1 MIKAMQKRLMI
12 IAILLLVI
20 CNKIAA
26 ADQVT
31 ISDFSIFTGQ
41 TKDVSISLANDKAY
55 AAFQFDLVLPE
66 GVTVVMPESP
76 DTWNNHKSDRIP
88 STTDLSMQ
96 QLSDGSY
103 RFVAMPGTTTIENI
117 SGSEGV
123 IINLALSAAATA
135 AVGNQTGY
143 FRNIKLSASDGVA
156 ANGNTITEQSFT
168 FNVRGDEAYAV
179 LTDNGDE
186 LTINNSTVAGLTL
199 TFYYDKEKDNRTGT
213 IMPITTGEDPEWH
226 NSCQTITKVVFD
238 TSFGNYTGIT
248 STADWFLAFNNLKSI
263 SGIEY
268 LKTNNVTDMTN
279 MFAGCYNLTELD
291 VSGFNTANVKKMDH
305 LFSACYGLTS
315 IDVSNFNTSN
325 VTSMNSMFYD
335 CRNLTSIDVSLFN
348 TGYVT
353 DMGSLFNGCIK
364 LSSINVSNFNTANVT
379 DMSAMFSDCETL
391 TSLDIRN
398 FDTSNV
404 TNMAVMFQN
413 CSNLTSLDVSNFN
426 TIKVENM
433 SGMFNMCSKLTSIYV
448 SNFNTANVTDMSS
461 MFSECQALTSLD
473 VSNFNTA
480 NVTDMYAMF
489 KRCKSLTSHNISGFN
504 TAKVTDM
511 AEMFFQNSKLTSLD
525 LGSFNTISL
534 NVMHHMFNGSS
545 ELKTIYVG
553 SEWTTENINTEVAN
567 YHGNPVGGGQYVFT
581 GCPIVGGNG
590 TVYDEEH
597 TDYTY
602 ARIDDPANNMPGYF
616 TNVIY
621 KGVEDEPYAVLTD
634 NSDVVT
640 TDYDTTTGK
649 TLTFYYDK
657 KKTTRGGMGVGPF
670 ANSFGVEWYDNR
682 QSISSVVFDDS
693 FASYTAL
700 TSTAYWFD
708 GFKNLSNISGISNL
722 KTNSVTNM
730 DNMFRE
736 CKSLTDIDLENFTT
750 DEVTSMRMMFAGCSG
765 LTTLDVRSFKT
776 EKVED
781 FGGMFSQC
789 SNLTTI
795 DLSNFDTQNAVN
807 IGYLFQ
813 NCTKIESLNFPKF
826 NTSKVDDFSGL
837 FWGCEGLTTLD
848 LSDFNTSAATKMN
861 YIFYYSSNLKTIYVS
876 DSWTTANVVEGVQ
889 AFSGC
894 ANLVGGK
901 GSTINDMPVDYT
913 YARIDGGPNN
923 PGYLTDVIYKDAV
936 DEPYAVLT
944 SNGDEIT
951 TSESTVNGKTLT
963 FYYDKKKVAISD
975 AITIVPFSNISEVG
989 WIGSNDVITKV
1000 VFDDSFA
1007 DCTSLTSTA
1016 YWFYGCT
1023 NLATIT
1029 GIGNLKT
1036 ENVTSMQSMFESCT
1050 SLTELDLTGFST
1062 SKVTNMS
1069 RMFNSCSGLTSLD
1082 LSHFDVSSVLDMSSM
1097 FYDCRALTSINLSNW
1112 VTSKN
1117 TSMNMMFMKCSGLTE
1132 LDLGSFNTASVT
1144 DMYHMFAHSY
1154 NLKTIYVGSGWTTS
1168 KVENGTEMFYGCSE
1182 LVGGEGTLYS
1192 LAYTN
1197 YDYAVI
1203 DGGATAPGYLTN
1215 VKYKGVEDEAYAV
1228 LTDNVDEITTE
1239 EGSVHG
1245 KTLTFYYDKKKEER
1259 GGMSAMNYWEWDS
1272 YRESIT
1278 QVIFDETMANC
1289 TSLTSTAG
1297 WFKDCSH
1304 LTTITGLVNLNTEN
1318 VTEMQQ
1324 MFQGCSSLT
1333 SLDLRSFNTQNVI
1346 TMYNMFGGCSSLT
1359 NINLSSFN
1367 TSNVVYLGNMF
1378 RECSSLSTLDLSS
1391 FTTPKVTNIEAMFYE
1406 CTNLTTI
1413 YVSSN
1418 WYTELITEGTNMFI
1432 GCQKLI
1438 GGRGAVFDANHT
1450 DYTYARIDGG
1460 SDNPGYFTDKYG
1472 VTLTAKDYTRK
1483 YGEANPTFE
1492 YTVEGAEFSG
1502 TPTITCTATTTS
1514 DAGTYPITITYD
1526 ATGTGLNITCIN
1538 GTLTITKAPLKVAAK
1553 SYTIKRGSAIPTF
1566 EVEYSG
1572 FVNNETNKVLTK
1584 KAVATCEAKSDT
1596 VPGTYQI
1603 IVSGAEAKNYEME
1616 FVNGSLTITDDVVV
1630 TAKSYTREY
1639 GEANPK
1645 FEYTVDGAI
1654 LEGTPAIT
1662 CEATATSPV
1671 GTYDITIAK
1680 GDITNSDVTYVKG
1693 TLTITKAPLTI
1704 TAKSYSIKQGK
1715 DLPTLELEYS
1725 GFKNNETD
1733 TVFTTKPTVTTRA
1746 TSYSNPGTYDI
1757 TVSGAEAA
1765 NYEIKYV
1772 NGTLTITEK
1781 TETFDGNVL
1790 TVDEGGN
1797 IDDAFENMGGREE
1810 AAKNIAA
1817 IIWNA
1822 SEPLTDDMLEGIDNP
1837 NLLVYVS
1844 DKKLAPEKVRNV
1856 VVDGVAKY
1864 ISLTNDS
1871 TKNCNFYVPEEF
1883 KADSIVY
1890 TREFKQTTKKNVS
1903 RGWEGIVLPFTVQ
1916 TFSHKTHGEIAP
1928 FGNTASKYHFWLHA
1942 ITENGVIDA
1951 TTIEANKP
1959 YIISMP
1965 NSEEYTAEF
1974 NQAGLVTF
1982 ASADVKVPATETS
1995 DVWLN
2000 DSVVIIPTFQRVEKY
2015 DMVYALNVLYD
2026 FDDFKEGSVFVSNY
2040 RDVRPFEIYTFHE
2053 NHHHKGAEARLFS
2066 VSSLFGGNGTTGI
2079 IDTMKTAEPNGE
2091 KWYDMNGHRLQGK
2104 PARKG
2109 VYILNGRKVVI
2120 K

>member
-12 IAILLLVI
+12 IAILLFVI

-103 RFVAMPGTTTIENI
+103 RFVAMPGTTTIQNI

-123 IINLALSAAATA
+123 IINLTLSAAATA

-143 FRNIKLSASDGVA
+143 FRNIKLSTSDGEAV
-156 ANGNTITEQSFT
+156 NGKTISEQSFT
-168 FNVRGDEAYAV
+168 FTVRGDEAYAV
-179 LTDNGDE
+179 ISDE
-186 LTINNSTVAGLTL
+186 NTKL
-199 TFYYDKEKDNRTGT
+199 TFYYDKLKDTRGGVDIVVMETF
-213 IMPITTGEDPEWH
+213 DDVVSAKWH
-226 NSCQTITKVVFD
+226 NEASYITQVVFD
-238 TSFGNYTGIT
+238 ETMNSCTSLT
-248 STADWFLAFNNLKSI
+248 STAFWFYGFSSLESIDFSNLN
-263 SGIEY
+263 
-268 LKTNNVTDMTN
+268 TDNVKDMKY
-279 MFAGCYNLTELD
+279 MFAYCHKLTSIQFGD
-291 VSGFNTANVKKMDH
+291 INTANVE
-305 LFSACYGLTS
+305 
-315 IDVSNFNTSN
+315 
-325 VTSMNSMFYD
+325 SMAGMFYY
-335 CRNLTSIDVSLFN
+335 SSLLP
-348 TGYVT
+348 
-353 DMGSLFNGCIK
+353 SLD
-364 LSSINVSNFNTANVT
+364 LSKFNTA
-379 DMSAMFSDCETL
+379 
-391 TSLDIRN
+391 
-398 FDTSNV
+398 
-404 TNMAVMFQN
+404 
-413 CSNLTSLDVSNFN
+413 
-426 TIKVENM
+426 KVK
-433 SGMFNMCSKLTSIYV
+433 S
-448 SNFNTANVTDMSS
+448 MSS
-461 MFSECQALTSLD
+461 MFEGCDALASIELD
-473 VSNFNTA
+473 VLKFNTE
-480 NVTDMYAMF
+480 NVETMDHMF
-489 KRCKSLTSHNISGFN
+489 YRCGSLTNIDLSNFN
-504 TAKVTDM
+504 TAKVTN
-511 AEMFFQNSKLTSLD
+511 MFMMFYDCNNLTSLD
-525 LGSFNTISL
+525 LGSFNTAAVTDMGKMFWGCSKLTTIYVSSEKWSTASIDEGVVNVFYDCSSIVGGAGTTYHYSNVGIDYAHIDGGTSDPGYFTDVQYKDAVAEPYAVLSNENTTLTFYYDKRKGARSGLGVGPFNAYFDRGWETYRDGITSIVIDESMSSCTTVTSTAWWFDGCYNAAFTGLNNLNTENVTNMHSMFTGCSFTSVDLSSFDTQKVTDMSDMFYQCTALTSL
-534 NVMHHMFNGSS
+534 DLSNFKTENVTNMGSMFKLCKKLESITINKTFFKTENVTNMSEMFNGCQVLTSIDVSGFNTSNVTNMDRMFSSCMALTSLDLSSFNTSSVTNMTDMFSYAKIPALDLSSFNTSSVTSMYQMFAYNS
-545 ELKTIYVG
+545 ELETIYVG
-553 SEWTTENINTEVAN
+553 DNWTTTNVTSDVMMF
-567 YHGNPVGGGQYVFT
+567 HDCTKLVGGE
-581 GCPIVGGNG
+581 G
-590 TVYDEEH
+590 TVYSTGHVDK
-597 TDYTY
+597 TY
-602 ARIDDPANNMPGYF
+602 ARIDGGTTAPGYF

-640 TDYDTTTGK
+640 TD
-649 TLTFYYDK
+649 
-657 KKTTRGGMGVGPF
+657 
-670 ANSFGVEWYDNR
+670 
-682 QSISSVVFDDS
+682 
-693 FASYTAL
+693 
-700 TSTAYWFD
+700 
-708 GFKNLSNISGISNL
+708 
-722 KTNSVTNM
+722 
-730 DNMFRE
+730 
-736 CKSLTDIDLENFTT
+736 
-750 DEVTSMRMMFAGCSG
+750 
-765 LTTLDVRSFKT
+765 
-776 EKVED
+776 
-781 FGGMFSQC
+781 
-789 SNLTTI
+789 
-795 DLSNFDTQNAVN
+795 
-807 IGYLFQ
+807 
-813 NCTKIESLNFPKF
+813 
-826 NTSKVDDFSGL
+826 
-837 FWGCEGLTTLD
+837 
-848 LSDFNTSAATKMN
+848 
-861 YIFYYSSNLKTIYVS
+861 
-876 DSWTTANVVEGVQ
+876 
-889 AFSGC
+889 
-894 ANLVGGK
+894 
-901 GSTINDMPVDYT
+901 
-913 YARIDGGPNN
+913 
-923 PGYLTDVIYKDAV
+923 
-936 DEPYAVLT
+936 
-944 SNGDEIT
+944 NG
-951 TSESTVNGKTLT
+951 TVNGKTLT
-963 FYYDKKKVAISD
+963 FYYDKKKATRGGMSVVHVGSQVEIGWYD
-975 AITIVPFSNISEVG
+975 SN
-989 WIGSNDVITKV
+989 NKITKV
-1000 VFDDSFA
+1000 VFDDSFEN
-1007 DCTSLTSTA
+1007 CTSLTSTN
-1016 YWFYGCT
+1016 YWFYGCS
-1023 NLATIT
+1023 NLASIT
-1029 GIGNLKT
+1029 GIAKLKT
-1036 ENVTSMQSMFESCT
+1036 SNVTSMESMFWLCSNLT
-1050 SLTELDLTGFST
+1050 SLDVSNFDVSNVESFYGMFWGCRNLTSLDLSNWMPIKATSFNRMFANCSSLTDLDLSSFNTPEATDMSFMIANCSSLKNVDLSGINT
-1062 SKVTNMS
+1062 SKVTNM
-1069 RMFNSCSGLTSLD
+1069 N
-1082 LSHFDVSSVLDMSSM
+1082 SM
-1097 FYDCRALTSINLSNW
+1097 FSGSSALESIDISN
-1112 VTSKN
+1112 
-1117 TSMNMMFMKCSGLTE
+1117 
-1132 LDLGSFNTASVT
+1132 FNTESVT
-1144 DMYHMFAHSY
+1144 DMDYMFSACVA
-1154 NLKTIYVGSGWTTS
+1154 LITIYVGDSWKTTS
-1168 KVENGTEMFYGCSE
+1168 VVDGNNMFWNCPK
-1182 LVGGEGTLYS
+1182 LVGGQGTTYNSEHADYS
-1192 LAYTN
+1192 
-1197 YDYAVI
+1197 YAHI
-1203 DGGATAPGYLTN
+1203 DVSGNPGYFTN
-1215 VKYKGVEDEAYAV
+1215 VIYKGVEAEPYAV
-1228 LTDNVDEITTE
+1228 MSNEN
-1239 EGSVHG
+1239 
-1245 KTLTFYYDKKKEER
+1245 KTMTFYYDKEMAVR

-1278 QVIFDETMANC
+1278 QVVFDETMANC

-1297 WFKDCSH
+1297 WFKDCSK
-1304 LTTITGLVNLNTEN
+1304 LTTITGLANLKTEN
-1318 VTEMQQ
+1318 VSEMQQ
-1324 MFQGCSSLT
+1324 MFQGCSSLR
-1333 SLDLRSFNTQNVI
+1333 SLDLSTFVTQNVI
-1346 TMYNMFGGCSSLT
+1346 TMFNMFGGCSSLT
-1359 NINLSSFN
+1359 SINLSNFD

-1572 FVNNETNKVLTK
+1572 FVNNETNTVLTK

-1596 VPGTYQI
+1596 VPGTYEI
-1603 IVSGAEAKNYEME
+1603 VVSGAEAKNYEME
-1616 FVNGSLTITDDVVV
+1616 YVYGSLTITDDAVV
-1630 TAKSYTREY
+1630 TAKDYTREY
-1639 GEANPK
+1639 GEANPT

-1654 LEGTPAIT
+1654 LEGKPAIT
-1662 CEATATSPV
+1662 CEATETSPV

-1810 AAKNIAA
+1810 AAKTIAA

-1916 TFSHKTHGEIAP
+1916 TFSHETHGEIAP

-2109 VYILNGRKVVI
+2109 VYIMNGKKVIV